1 MAITL
6 SKDSLAK
13 LKPSLVRFFEEEL
26 DVDLGEMKTALVL
39 DYMLK
44 EVGPLVY
51 NQAIKDAEKFV
62 AERVMDLEG
71 SCYEKEFTYWAG
83 KSKRGQ

>member
-26 DVDLGEMKTALVL
+26 EVDLGEMKTVLVL

-62 AERVMDLEG
+62 AERLMDLEG

-83 KSKRGQ
+83 KSKRGS

>member
-26 DVDLGEMKTALVL
+26 DVDLGEMKTVLVL

-44 EVGPLVY
+44 DIGPLVY

-83 KSKRGQ
+83 KTKRGS